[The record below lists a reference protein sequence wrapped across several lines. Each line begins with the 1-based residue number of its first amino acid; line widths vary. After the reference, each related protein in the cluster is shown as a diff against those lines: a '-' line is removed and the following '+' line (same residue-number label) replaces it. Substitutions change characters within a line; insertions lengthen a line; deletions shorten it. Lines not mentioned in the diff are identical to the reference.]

1 MLVNGIFEF
10 LVVVLDMLFVL
21 LLVELVLVLR

>member
-10 LVVVLDMLFVL
+10 LVVVFDMLFVFL
-21 LLVELVLVLR
+21 RVELVLVLR